1 MIKATLKISAVFVA
15 LIWLGCTYKKE
26 VTDTTPVTPP
36 TPTVTCDTTNVRYSV
51 EVVAILSASCYSC
64 HAAPASS
71 GGGIVLNNYSSLK
84 PWATNSKLYHVIN
97 QTSGYSPMPKGGS
110 KLASCDIAKIRTWI
124 RNGAPNN

>member
-1 MIKATLKISAVFVA
+1 MKRSSIIVLAITAA
-15 LIWLGCTYKKE
+15 CIWVGCTYKKE
-26 VTDTTPVTPP
+26 VADTTTTPT

-51 EVVAILSASCYSC
+51 EVVAILSANCYSC

-71 GGGIVLNNYSSLK
+71 GGGIVLNNYNSLK
-84 PWATNSKLYHVIN
+84 PWATSTTLYHVIN
-97 QTSGYSPMPKGGS
+97 QTPGYDPMPKGGS